1 MLNDTL
7 LRLLEVSIATSF
19 LILPLC
25 LASRKINRRYG
36 AKWKYYIWL
45 LLAVRLMIPV
55 NLPAVN
61 GFSIL
66 PDLSQRQQIQT
77 QEQLIQSQAHTG
89 SQPETVPSQ
98 SQEQEQEQSVSEP
111 PYSIDGTEEIMDAH
125 PTAALNVSDIAAM
138 ISRQLCGAL
147 DFVFFRPISFVCT
160 MPSGA
165 GFLWTEGNVKTTIS
179 TSLLSGQEI
188 QSDCVGQCL

>member
-89 SQPETVPSQ
+89 SQPAGNSAV
-98 SQEQEQEQSVSEP
+98 SVA
-111 PYSIDGTEEIMDAH
+111 GTG
-125 PTAALNVSDIAAM
+125 T
-138 ISRQLCGAL
+138 GAVCQRTS
-147 DFVFFRPISFVCT
+147 VFY
-160 MPSGA
+160 
-165 GFLWTEGNVKTTIS
+165 
-179 TSLLSGQEI
+179 
-188 QSDCVGQCL
+188 

>member
-25 LASRKINRRYG
+25 LASRRINRRYG

-45 LLAVRLMIPV
+45 LLAVRLMIPI

-61 GFSIL
+61 GFSIM
-66 PDLSQRQQIQT
+66 PDLSSRQQVHT
-77 QEQLIQSQAHTG
+77 QEQPIQPQAHIG
-89 SQPETVPSQ
+89 SQPDTVLSQ

-111 PYSIDGTEEIMDAH
+111 PYSIGYRGNCVVRWILCFFDLS
-125 PTAALNVSDIAAM
+125 ALCV
-138 ISRQLCGAL
+138 LCLPAR
-147 DFVFFRPISFVCT
+147 DFCGRKE
-160 MPSGA
+160 M
-165 GFLWTEGNVKTTIS
+165 
-179 TSLLSGQEI
+179 
-188 QSDCVGQCL
+188 